1 MIRYAFLFFIFF
13 LIGVP
18 FKTAASL
25 LGIRLGEQPDYTRI
39 VFDFREKISLKTLES
54 PLLKVTFS
62 AEKAD
67 SFKQSQKAGLI
78 EQIDSQSFSSG
89 QIDVT
94 FKSPYSLKILKEF
107 WIPPCSQTPYY
118 RYVIDVKKGSPK
130 TAIPS
135 ASPLPSPKIKII
147 LIDAGH
153 GGQDPGAL
161 GYRDTH
167 EKNVTLA
174 VAKKLAK
181 YLNGSGAYK
190 AILIRED
197 DRFMS
202 LLSRRKKARALRG
215 DVFISLH
222 ADSHPRSDTRGLG
235 VYTLSSVA
243 SDKEAERLAQK
254 ENKADLI
261 MGVDLKDE
269 LPEVSNILIDLTKRE
284 TMNLSTKLAQ
294 HLVRKLG
301 RYVFLLRN
309 PHRFAAFGVLKSTDL
324 PSILI
329 ELGYLSN
336 KKDEELLLSD
346 AYQEKICHG
355 ILEGIEAYFHR
366 KNF

>member
-1 MIRYAFLFFIFF
+1 M
-13 LIGVP
+13 
-18 FKTAASL
+18 
-25 LGIRLGEQPDYTRI
+25 
-39 VFDFREKISLKTLES
+39 
-54 PLLKVTFS
+54 
-62 AEKAD
+62 
-67 SFKQSQKAGLI
+67 
-78 EQIDSQSFSSG
+78 
-89 QIDVT
+89 
-94 FKSPYSLKILKEF
+94 
-107 WIPPCSQTPYY
+107 
-118 RYVIDVKKGSPK
+118 
-130 TAIPS
+130 
-135 ASPLPSPKIKII
+135 KII
-147 LIDAGH
+147 VIDAGH

-161 GYRDTH
+161 GYRETH

-181 YLNGSGAYK
+181 CLNESGTYK

-197 DRFMS
+197 DQFMS
-202 LLSRRKKARALRG
+202 LGSRRKKARALRG
-215 DVFISLH
+215 DIFISLH

-284 TMNLSTKLAQ
+284 TMNLSTRLAQ
-294 HLVRKLG
+294 HLVKNLG

-309 PHRFAAFGVLKSTDL
+309 PHRFAAFGVLKSTDM

-336 KKDEELLLSD
+336 KKDEELLLSES
-346 AYQEKICHG
+346 YQEKICHG

>member
-1 MIRYAFLFFIFF
+1 MIRYVFSFFIFF
-13 LIGVP
+13 LSGLP
-18 FKTAASL
+18 LDAASSL
-25 LGIRLGEQPDYTRI
+25 LGIRLGEQPNYTRI
-39 VFDFREKISLKTLES
+39 VFDFGEKVALKTTQS
-54 PLLKVTFS
+54 PLLKVTFTATKS
-62 AEKAD
+62 D
-67 SFKQSQKAGLI
+67 TFKQHQKAGLI
-78 EQIDSQSFSSG
+78 SQVDSLSLSSG
-89 QIDVT
+89 QIETT
-94 FKSPYSLKILKEF
+94 FKSAHSLKILKEF
-107 WIPPCSQTPYY
+107 WIPPSAQVSHH
-118 RYVIDVKKGSPK
+118 RYVIDVTKGTSNPPLPAR
-130 TAIPS
+130 AIP
-135 ASPLPSPKIKII
+135 PILKIKTIV
-147 LIDAGH
+147 IDAGH

-161 GYRDTH
+161 GYRETQ

-181 YLNGSGAYK
+181 TLNESGNYK
-190 AILIRED
+190 AILLRED
-197 DRFMS
+197 DRFIS
-202 LLSRRKKARALRG
+202 LGNRRKKARALKG
-215 DVFISLH
+215 DIFISLH

-261 MGVDLKDE
+261 MGIDLKDE

-309 PHRFAAFGVLKSTDL
+309 PHRFAAFGVLKSTDM

-336 KKDEELLLSD
+336 KKDEELLLSES
-346 AYQEKICHG
+346 YQEKICHG

>member
-1 MIRYAFLFFIFF
+1 MIRYAFPFFIFF
-13 LIGVP
+13 LGSLP
-18 FKTAASL
+18 FEAACSL
-25 LGIRLGEQPDYTRI
+25 LAVRLGEQANYTRI
-39 VFDFREKISLKTLES
+39 VFDFREKVSIKTNNSEALY
-54 PLLKVTFS
+54 VIFS

-67 SFKQSQKAGLI
+67 TFKQSQKAGLI
-78 EQIDSQSFSSG
+78 KQVDIQSLAPG
-89 QIDVT
+89 QMEVS
-94 FKSPYSLKILKEF
+94 FKSPHSLKILKEF
-107 WIPPCSQTPYY
+107 WIPPSSQVSHY
-118 RYVIDVKKGSPK
+118 RYVIDVTKGIPKPTVPTLSPPPAPK
-130 TAIPS
+130 T
-135 ASPLPSPKIKII
+135 KII
-147 LIDAGH
+147 VIDAGH

-161 GYRDTH
+161 GYRETH

-181 YLNGSGAYK
+181 YLNESGTYK
-190 AILIRED
+190 AILIREND
-197 DRFMS
+197 QFMS
-202 LLSRRKKARALRG
+202 LGSRRKKARALKG
-215 DVFISLH
+215 DIFISLH

-284 TMNLSTKLAQ
+284 TMNLSIKLAQ
-294 HLVRKLG
+294 NLVKKLG

-309 PHRFAAFGVLKSTDL
+309 PHRFAAFGVLKSTDM

-336 KKDEELLLSD
+336 KKDEELLLSES
-346 AYQEKICHG
+346 YQEKICHG

>member
-1 MIRYAFLFFIFF
+1 MIRYAFSFFVFF
-13 LIGVP
+13 LSALP
-18 FKTAASL
+18 FQAASSL
-25 LGIRLGEQPDYTRI
+25 LGIRLGEQSNYTRI
-39 VFDFREKISLKTLES
+39 VFDFEEKVPIKTDES
-54 PLLKVTFS
+54 SLLKITFS
-62 AEKAD
+62 ATKSDA
-67 SFKQSQKAGLI
+67 FKQNQKVGLI
-78 EQIDSQSFSSG
+78 KQVHTHSLPSG
-89 QIDVT
+89 QLET
-94 FKSPYSLKILKEF
+94 CFKSPYFLKILKAF
-107 WIPPCSQTPYY
+107 WIPPSPEISHY
-118 RYVIDVKKGSPK
+118 RYVIDVTKGTPKSAVPVLSP
-130 TAIPS
+130 
-135 ASPLPSPKIKII
+135 PLPSKIKTIV
-147 LIDAGH
+147 IDAGH

-161 GYRDTH
+161 GYRETQ
-167 EKNVTLA
+167 EKNITLA

-181 YLNGSGAYK
+181 HLNESGHYK
-190 AILIRED
+190 AILLRED

-202 LLSRRKKARALRG
+202 LGSRRKKAHTLKG
-215 DVFISLH
+215 DVFVSLH

-261 MGVDLKDE
+261 MGIDLKDE

-284 TMNLSTKLAQ
+284 TMNLSIKLAQ
-294 HLVRKLG
+294 HLVSKLG

-309 PHRFAAFGVLKSTDL
+309 PHRFAAFGVLKSTDI

-336 KKDEELLLSD
+336 KKDEELLMSD
-346 AYQEKICHG
+346 SYQEKICNG